1 MAEELTEQDSSSS
14 SEDIIDESTT
24 EDVVGESASSDVEV
38 EEDSA
43 SSSDAPEAEAET
55 TETLEGAVQ
64 DALGPLEDDVVE
76 EAEATEE
83 TETTEEQIEL
93 SDEETP
99 KSEEYKDVPFNKHP
113 RFRKLVAE
121 KNELKEI
128 AERLQN
134 DSEQYAKITD
144 FIDKNNLTAKDS
156 VEGFK
161 IMAAIRNNP
170 ELAYKMLGHHLGNVS
185 KVTGR
190 SLPKDI
196 QAKVDDGFLD
206 EDAAKELS
214 QTRAKLAREQNL
226 RKADHARGV
235 KQQSINQSEMLSSAL
250 QTWGETTLAKDVDF
264 SLKQPEFND
273 RVVALVNE
281 RGQPQ
286 TQAEVLSL
294 VEDAYETVNE
304 RFKARL
310 PQPSA
315 MKTATGGKL
324 SGTPVVEPVSLRDAI
339 TQSLN
344 Q

>member
-1 MAEELTEQDSSSS
+1 MAEESQEADSSPA
-14 SEDIIDESTT
+14 SEESIIDESTT
-24 EDVVGESASSDVEV
+24 TIEDVAEDTTSSSDVTEV
-38 EEDSA
+38 ET
-43 SSSDAPEAEAET
+43 ET

-64 DALGPLEDDVVE
+64 DALGPLEEDVVE
-76 EAEATEE
+76 EVETAEEPEE
-83 TETTEEQIEL
+83 TELIEV
-93 SDEETP
+93 EGETP
-99 KSEEYKDVPFNKHP
+99 SEDYKDVPFNKHP

-121 KNELKEI
+121 KNELKET

-185 KVTGR
+185 RVTGR

-196 QAKVDDGFLD
+196 KAKLDDGFLD

-226 RKADHARGV
+226 RKADHARGI

-315 MKTATGGKL
+315 MKTTTGGKL

>member
-1 MAEELTEQDSSSS
+1 MSR
-14 SEDIIDESTT
+14 I
-24 EDVVGESASSDVEV
+24 
-38 EEDSA
+38 
-43 SSSDAPEAEAET
+43 
-55 TETLEGAVQ
+55 
-64 DALGPLEDDVVE
+64 
-76 EAEATEE
+76 
-83 TETTEEQIEL
+83 
-93 SDEETP
+93 
-99 KSEEYKDVPFNKHP
+99 
-113 RFRKLVAE
+113 
-121 KNELKEI
+121 
-128 AERLQN
+128 
-134 DSEQYAKITD
+134 
-144 FIDKNNLTAKDS
+144 
-156 VEGFK
+156 
-161 IMAAIRNNP
+161 
-170 ELAYKMLGHHLGNVS
+170 
-185 KVTGR
+185 TGR
-190 SLPKDI
+190 RLPKDI

-214 QTRAKLAREQNL
+214 QTRAKLVREQNL

-304 RFKARL
+304 RFKARQ
-310 PQPSA
+310 PQPTA

>member
-43 SSSDAPEAEAET
+43 SSSDAPEVEAES
-55 TETLEGAVQ
+55 TETLEDVVQ

-121 KNELKEI
+121 KNELKET